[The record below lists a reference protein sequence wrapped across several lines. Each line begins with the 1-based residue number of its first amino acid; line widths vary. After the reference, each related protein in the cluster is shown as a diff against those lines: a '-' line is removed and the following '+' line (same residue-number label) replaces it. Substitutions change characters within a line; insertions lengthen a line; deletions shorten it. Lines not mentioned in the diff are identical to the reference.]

1 MYLRSNSHAL
11 EQFVDLLITELLAK
25 RSEHVTQLANT
36 NVTCAFLV
44 KHLEATNEL
53 LCR

>member
-1 MYLRSNSHAL
+1 MYLRSNSHTL
-11 EQFVDLLITELLAK
+11 EQFVNLLITELLAK
-25 RSEHVTQLANT
+25 RSEHVAQLANT
-36 NVTCAFLV
+36 NVTSAFLV